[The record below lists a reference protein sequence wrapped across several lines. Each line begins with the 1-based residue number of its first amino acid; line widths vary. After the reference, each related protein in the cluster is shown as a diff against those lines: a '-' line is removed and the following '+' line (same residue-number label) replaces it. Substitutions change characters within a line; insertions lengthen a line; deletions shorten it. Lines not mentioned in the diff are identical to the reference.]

1 MAPSQRLP
9 DVDDAV
15 ITDPAKKIHFIG
27 VGKMGLPMARHF
39 LAAGH
44 AVSVSDASAER
55 LQLAVAQGLK
65 ACDDAAS
72 AIAGAEVI
80 FSSLPHDDAL
90 RAVSEQVARSARR
103 GSTFVDTSTVSQQA
117 SRYAAAQCDAAGVH
131 YLRTTVSGNNKMAEA
146 AQLTVMASGPRAS
159 YDALLPVLGLLGPQL
174 FYLGDA
180 EQARLMKLV
189 VNLLIAQ
196 TSAMLSE
203 GLALGRKGG
212 LDWHDMWRVL
222 SASAVGSPILKAKAV
237 QLSERDFTP
246 TFTVEQMIKDLGLI
260 LAAGAASLV
269 PLAQTAMTLQLMQAA
284 AAQGDALEDY
294 ASIIKAVE
302 RSAGLSV
309 DLELAP

>member
-1 MAPSQRLP
+1 MSRR
-9 DVDDAV
+9 
-15 ITDPAKKIHFIG
+15 IHFIG
-27 VGKMGLPMARHF
+27 VGKMGLPMALHF

-44 AVSVSDASAER
+44 VVSVSDASADR
-55 LQLAVAQGLK
+55 LRLAKAQGLV
-65 ACDDAAS
+65 APDDGAVAMAA
-72 AIAGAEVI
+72 ADVI

-90 RAVSEQVARSARR
+90 RTVSEQVARSARR

-117 SRYAAAQCDAAGVH
+117 SCYAAGQCEAAGVH

-159 YDALLPVLGLLGPQL
+159 YDALLPVLRLLGPHL

-246 TFTVEQMIKDLGLI
+246 TFTVEQMIKDLSLI
-260 LAAGAASLV
+260 LDAGAASHV

-284 AAQGDALEDY
+284 TAQGDALDDY

-309 DLELAP
+309 DMS

>member
-1 MAPSQRLP
+1 MSTR
-9 DVDDAV
+9 
-15 ITDPAKKIHFIG
+15 IHFIG
-27 VGKMGLPMARHF
+27 VGKMGLPMALHL

-44 AVSVSDASAER
+44 VVSVSDASAER
-55 LQLAVAQGLK
+55 LQLAQAQGLV
-65 ACDDAAS
+65 APDDAAA
-72 AIAGAEVI
+72 AIAAADVI

-117 SRYAAAQCDAAGVH
+117 SRDAAAQCDAAGVH

-146 AQLTVMASGPRAS
+146 AHLTVMASGPRAS
-159 YDALLPVLGLLGPQL
+159 YDALLPVLSLLGPNL

-212 LDWHDMWRVL
+212 LDWQDMWRVL
-222 SASAVGSPILKAKAV
+222 GASAVGSPILKAKAV
-237 QLSERDFTP
+237 QLSARDFTP
-246 TFTVEQMIKDLGLI
+246 TFTVEQMIKDLSLI
-260 LAAGAASLV
+260 LDAGQASHV

-284 AAQGDALEDY
+284 TAQGDALQDY

-302 RSAGLSV
+302 RSAGLSIDV
-309 DLELAP
+309 C